1 MSSPNSRSPRPR
13 SGTSQR
19 KRCGLSPRTSS
30 GRSSLRFRRYPRDR
44 PLRRSCAYRRSGP
57 QSDTAHAGSLV
68 GHGAHST
75 RAHPPQRRGHR
86 PVPLVFR
93 HHRTAMK
100 TYRIGVIGGD
110 GIGPEVT
117 AAALGVLDACERR
130 FGFRT
135 ERTSFPWS
143 GAHYLATGERLT
155 LEKMAP
161 IREQDAVLM
170 GAIGHPDA
178 PRGMIERDVIIGLR
192 KGLDL
197 YVNLRPVVLYDDRL
211 SPIKGKGAREIHM
224 TIIRENTEDAYTQ
237 EGQRTGIGT
246 AQEVASVSMR
256 FTRPGVERIIR
267 YAFELAIKNGQK
279 HVTLV
284 DKANAIPI
292 QEIWRDVFE
301 QVGKECTD
309 IRRDAMYVDA
319 AAMWMVLKPEQFD
332 VVVTTNLFGDI
343 LSDLGAALAGGL
355 GTASSGNINP
365 GKVSVFEP
373 VHGSAPKY
381 AGKGVASPIA
391 AIGALAL
398 LLDQLGERG
407 AAKAVD
413 TAIREGLRSGRI
425 KGVDAGSQPTDEV
438 AKIIAQAVPNRSG

>member
-1 MSSPNSRSPRPR
+1 VKKS
-13 SGTSQR
+13 
-19 KRCGLSPRTSS
+19 
-30 GRSSLRFRRYPRDR
+30 
-44 PLRRSCAYRRSGP
+44 
-57 QSDTAHAGSLV
+57 
-68 GHGAHST
+68 
-75 RAHPPQRRGHR
+75 
-86 PVPLVFR
+86 
-93 HHRTAMK
+93 
-100 TYRIGVIGGD
+100 TYRIGVIAGD

-117 AAALGVLDACERR
+117 AAALRVLDACERR

-135 ERTSFPWS
+135 ERTAFPWS
-143 GAHYLATGERLT
+143 GAHFLATGERLT

-161 IREQDAVLM
+161 IRAQDAVLM

-197 YVNLRPVVLYDDRL
+197 YVNLRPVDLYDDRL
-211 SPIKGKGAREIHM
+211 SPLRGKGAKEIRM

-237 EGQRTGIGT
+237 EGERTDIGT
-246 AQEVASVSMR
+246 PREVASVPMR

-267 YAFELAIKNGQK
+267 YAFELARKNGQR

-301 QVGKECTD
+301 ELGTEFPDV
-309 IRRDAMYVDA
+309 RRDAMYVDA

-365 GKVSVFEP
+365 GKVSIFEP
-373 VHGSAPKY
+373 IHGSAPKY

-391 AIGALAL
+391 AIGALAM
-398 LLDQLGERG
+398 LLDHLGELE
-407 AAKAVD
+407 ASKAVD
-413 TAIREGLRSGRI
+413 SAIRNGLQRGRI
-425 KGVDAGSQPTDEV
+425 KGVDAGSQLTEEV
-438 AKIIAQAVPNRSG
+438 AEVVATTL

>member
-1 MSSPNSRSPRPR
+1 
-13 SGTSQR
+13 
-19 KRCGLSPRTSS
+19 
-30 GRSSLRFRRYPRDR
+30 
-44 PLRRSCAYRRSGP
+44 
-57 QSDTAHAGSLV
+57 
-68 GHGAHST
+68 
-75 RAHPPQRRGHR
+75 
-86 PVPLVFR
+86 
-93 HHRTAMK
+93 MK
-100 TYRIGVIGGD
+100 TSLYRIGVIGGD

-117 AAALGVLDACERR
+117 AAALGVLDACEKK

-161 IREQDAVLM
+161 IRAMDAVLM

-197 YVNLRPVVLYDDRL
+197 FVNLRPVVLYDDRL
-211 SPIKGKGAREIHM
+211 SPIKGKGAQEIHM

-237 EGQRTGIGT
+237 EGQRTGVGT
-246 AQEVASVSMR
+246 PQEVASVAMR

-267 YAFELAIKNGQK
+267 YAFELAMTNGQK

-301 QVGKECTD
+301 EVGKSFPD
-309 IRRDAMYVDA
+309 VRRDAMYVDA

-343 LSDLGAALAGGL
+343 ISDLGAALAGGL

-373 VHGSAPKY
+373 IHGSAPKY

-391 AIGALAL
+391 AIGALGL
-398 LLDQLGERG
+398 LLAHIGQADAAGSIER
-407 AAKAVD
+407 
-413 TAIREGLRSGRI
+413 AIRDGLQSGEI
-425 KGVDAGSQPTDEV
+425 KGVEAGSQRTDEV
-438 AKIIAQAVPNRSG
+438 GELIARAVSR

>member
-1 MSSPNSRSPRPR
+1 M
-13 SGTSQR
+13 
-19 KRCGLSPRTSS
+19 
-30 GRSSLRFRRYPRDR
+30 
-44 PLRRSCAYRRSGP
+44 PLW
-57 QSDTAHAGSLV
+57 H
-68 GHGAHST
+68 
-75 RAHPPQRRGHR
+75 HR
-86 PVPLVFR
+86 PPV
-93 HHRTAMK
+93 K
-100 TYRIGVIGGD
+100 TSAYRIGVIGGD

-117 AAALGVLDACERR
+117 AAALRVLDACERR
-130 FGFRT
+130 FGFTT

-161 IREQDAVLM
+161 IRTQDAVLM
-170 GAIGHPDA
+170 GAIGD
-178 PRGMIERDVIIGLR
+178 PRVPVGLIEYGIIAKCR
-192 KGLDL
+192 FELDL
-197 YVNLRPVVLYDDRL
+197 YVNLRPVDLYDDRL
-211 SPIKGKGAREIHM
+211 SPLRGKGAKEIRM
-224 TIIRENTEDAYTQ
+224 TVIRENTEDAYTQ

-246 AQEVASVSMR
+246 PQEVASVLMR

-267 YAFELAIKNGQK
+267 YAFELARKNGQK

-301 QVGKECTD
+301 ELGKEFAD
-309 IRRDAMYVDA
+309 VRRDAMYVDA

-355 GTASSGNINP
+355 GTASSGNISP

-373 VHGSAPKY
+373 IHGSAPKY

-398 LLDQLGERG
+398 LLDHLGEHD
-407 AAKAVD
+407 AATAVD
-413 TAIREGLRSGRI
+413 AAIREGLRGGRI
-425 KGVDAGSQPTDEV
+425 KGVEAGIQPTNEV
-438 AKIIAQAVPNRSG
+438 AKIIADAVAG

>member
-1 MSSPNSRSPRPR
+1 M
-13 SGTSQR
+13 
-19 KRCGLSPRTSS
+19 
-30 GRSSLRFRRYPRDR
+30 
-44 PLRRSCAYRRSGP
+44 
-57 QSDTAHAGSLV
+57 
-68 GHGAHST
+68 
-75 RAHPPQRRGHR
+75 
-86 PVPLVFR
+86 
-93 HHRTAMK
+93 
-100 TYRIGVIGGD
+100 IGGD

-117 AAALGVLDACERR
+117 TAALSVLDACERR

-143 GAHYLATGERLT
+143 GAQYLATGERLT

-161 IREQDAVLM
+161 IRELDAVLF

-178 PRGMIERDVIIGLR
+178 PRGMIERDVIIGMR

-224 TIIRENTEDAYTQ
+224 TIVRENTEDAYTQ
-237 EGQRTGIGT
+237 EGQRTSVGT
-246 AQEVASVSMR
+246 PQEVASVPMR

-267 YAFELAIKNGQK
+267 YAFELARKNGQK

-292 QEIWRDVFE
+292 QAIWRDVFE
-301 QVGKECTD
+301 ELGEQFPDV
-309 IRRDAMYVDA
+309 RRDAMYVDA

-355 GTASSGNINP
+355 GTAASGNINP
-365 GKVSVFEP
+365 GKVSIFEP
-373 VHGSAPKY
+373 IHGSAPKY

-398 LLDQLGERG
+398 LLDHLGEHDAAKSVDAAIRYG
-407 AAKAVD
+407 LRTSKIKGVEAGIQPTTEVAELIAKAV
-413 TAIREGLRSGRI
+413 TG
-425 KGVDAGSQPTDEV
+425 
-438 AKIIAQAVPNRSG
+438 